1 MMKLPSHLTKFF
13 FISPHKD
20 IASQQNYWYNI
31 QNYWYNILF
40 NAYKTFDETF
50 IETSLRSVSMEILLY
65 SYLDWKLDNYAKK
78 ISWKHENFY

>member
-31 QNYWYNILF
+31 LF
-40 NAYKTFDETF
+40 NTYKTFDETF
-50 IETSLRSVSMEILLY
+50 IETGLRSVSMEILLY
-65 SYLDWKLDNYAKK
+65 SYLDWKLDNYAKE